1 LLRCATATSNKQTT
15 QQNVMREVCL
25 KPSTG
30 RVEVEGKLAES
41 ETNLDKVIKEYG

>member
-1 LLRCATATSNKQTT
+1 
-15 QQNVMREVCL
+15 MREVCL
-25 KPSTG
+25 KPFTG